1 MKSDLWVEE
10 QCGDYAARFKVT
22 EVLFSG
28 ESDFQAVDVVQT
40 AGHGKMLLNDGLV
53 M

>member
-22 EVLFSG
+22 KVLFSG
-28 ESDFQAVDVVQT
+28 QSPFQSVDVVET
-40 AGHGKMLLNDGLV
+40 AGHG
-53 M
+53 